1 VNIYEHQKY
10 EHQKYEYQKRVALLL
25 EYDGSFYAGWQRQV
39 NEDTVQSVIETALM
53 KIIGVECTLI
63 GSGRTDAGVHGRGQ
77 VAHVNIPDSCRIPE
91 EKFSR
96 ALNANL
102 PHSIRI
108 RAAKFIDYTFHAR
121 FDAMRRE
128 YRYTIL
134 REYSVFRN
142 RYAWHVHAPFDADLL
157 NTAAEVFVGKH
168 NFTTFSKHNPDTS
181 NYVCS
186 VEQASWH
193 EMERGVW
200 QFTIAADR
208 FVYRMV
214 RAVVGATLDVASHKR
229 SILDISAALA
239 AENRALSS
247 PLAPS
252 QGLILWRVSYPN
264 DPFKDE
270 HIRDIEQKMS
280 ILG

>member
-1 VNIYEHQKY
+1 VNRYEH
-10 EHQKYEYQKRVALLL
+10 QKRVALLL

-39 NEDTVQSVIETALM
+39 NEATVQSMIESALM
-53 KIIGVECTLI
+53 KITGAECTLI

-77 VAHVNIPDSCRIPE
+77 VAHVNIPETCRIPE
-91 EKFSR
+91 EKFAR

-102 PHSIRI
+102 PQSIRI
-108 RAAKFIDYTFHAR
+108 RAAKYTDHTFHAR

-157 NTAAEVFVGKH
+157 NAAAEIFLGKH

-181 NYVCS
+181 NYVCT
-186 VEQASWH
+186 VEHASWN
-193 EMERGVW
+193 EIERGVW

-214 RAVVGATLDVASHKR
+214 RSLVGAMLDAASQKRTLPDLAV
-229 SILDISAALA
+229 ALA
-239 AENRALSS
+239 AEDRALSS

-252 QGLILWRVSYPN
+252 QGLILWRVGYPD
-264 DPFKDE
+264 DPFADE
-270 HIRDIEQKMS
+270 HRRALDDMQ